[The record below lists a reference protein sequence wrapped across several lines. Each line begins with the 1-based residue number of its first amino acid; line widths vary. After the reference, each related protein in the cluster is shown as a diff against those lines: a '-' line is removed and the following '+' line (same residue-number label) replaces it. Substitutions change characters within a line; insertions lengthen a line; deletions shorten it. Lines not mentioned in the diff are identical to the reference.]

1 MQHTTEPR
9 FNYFRSTS
17 KLLQYFTIIWSAGL
31 CFPAT
36 AQTGIIEV
44 QLADS
49 PDKVYIDRPGDLYMK
64 SGARVVRFDISG
76 KISGT
81 WQLPHASVQ
90 FEPRDGSRM
99 FYFNAADKTWGFA
112 GFGKTPTSPLPE
124 EYAVEPLL
132 ACSSG
137 DLGIWI
143 LDGTDHSFKHVNLR
157 KGQVDMEFYL
167 PENLHNKPL
176 LNIREYQSFLFVATE
191 NQLYIFSPFGKLLK
205 TLQTSGSDFDFLGEE
220 LYYRKQNRL
229 VFLNLFDGSERY
241 EEIDPEIRFVRLTDE
256 RRFEIYSNRLVI
268 RPAQ

>member
-1 MQHTTEPR
+1 MQNMTEPQ
-9 FNYFRSTS
+9 FGYFRSMS
-17 KLLQYFTIIWSAGL
+17 KLFL
-31 CFPAT
+31 CFLFILFTASCLQAT
-36 AQTGIIEV
+36 AQPNIIEV

-49 PDKVYIDRPGDLYMK
+49 PTQVYIDRPGDLYIK
-64 SGARVVRFDISG
+64 TEELLIRFDSSG

-81 WQLPHASVQ
+81 WQFPNASVL

-99 FYFNAADKTWGFA
+99 FYFNPADRTWGFT

-132 ACSSG
+132 ACSAG

-143 LDGTDHSFKHVNLR
+143 LDGTDNSFKRVNLR

-167 PENLHNKPL
+167 PENLRNKPV
-176 LNIREYQSFLFVATE
+176 LNIREYQSFLFSATQ
-191 NQLYIFSPFGKLLK
+191 NQLHIFSPFGKLLK
-205 TLQTSGSDFDFLGEE
+205 TLETTGCDFDFLGEE

-229 VFLNLFDGSERY
+229 VFLDLLDGSERY

-256 RRFEIYSNRLVI
+256 RRFEIYHNRLVI
-268 RPAQ
+268 RPVQ